1 MWSTVV
7 ANSHARLKWHTLQAC
22 TPVPGFYNIANYAA
36 EVNTL
41 LQVFLDPSFLTD
53 LQAIE
58 WFPTDVTADAL
69 V

>member
-1 MWSTVV
+1 MRSTVV
-7 ANSHARLKWHTLQAC
+7 AKLRARLKWHTLQAC
-22 TPVPGFYNIANYAA
+22 TPVPGFYNIANYVA

-41 LQVFLDPSFLTD
+41 RVFLDPSFLTD

-58 WFPTDVTADAL
+58 WFEADVTAGAL